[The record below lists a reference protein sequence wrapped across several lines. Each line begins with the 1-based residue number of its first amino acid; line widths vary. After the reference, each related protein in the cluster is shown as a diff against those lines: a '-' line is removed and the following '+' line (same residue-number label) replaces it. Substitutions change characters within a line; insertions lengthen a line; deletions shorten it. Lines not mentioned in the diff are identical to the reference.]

1 MVILNWSSPFWN
13 CHLGW
18 RLLADPIILLARVPL
33 RPAPDQWKPQGSPQ
47 GNPTLLLKKT
57 PRENYRSGCRENLEE
72 KERIPF
78 KMWGYLIPLKV
89 SCLEYSKFEF
99 KCLRHCLMHRMRII
113 FSCSKDIIK
122 IQIKRV
128 RKVSAKSRGI
138 LQTFE
143 QFYVFLDVQE
153 PIKGILSSLCRSSA
167 VVYINSIN
175 IFVNKKISWMTISL
189 SVFWFRFLIFSGE
202 EKVGGLFKAE
212 SALSLPPA
220 T

>member
-1 MVILNWSSPFWN
+1 MVILNWSSLFWN

-57 PRENYRSGCRENLEE
+57 PRENYRSGCLENQEE

-78 KMWGYLIPLKV
+78 KMRGYLIPLKV

-175 IFVNKKISWMTISL
+175 IFVNKKLVEWPL
-189 SVFWFRFLIFSGE
+189 VCLCF
-202 EKVGGLFKAE
+202 GLG
-212 SALSLPPA
+212 S
-220 T
+220 